1 MRKFWSYG
9 SPLKTSHYYVSRQEL
24 VDRAILKLIGE
35 NPDEGGHYITIWAP
49 RQRGKTWIMEEVMF
63 TLRDHSAYEAFDV
76 VHIPLE
82 DLKLKKSVEAIIED
96 ITHQILERLGR
107 SDLINQHLF
116 FRDVFKRG
124 VLSKP
129 LILILDEFDAL
140 LLEAISGIVSA
151 FRNIHFLRR
160 QQADKPSA
168 ERDYLLHGVA
178 LIGVRAVLGIENKTG
193 SPFNV
198 QHSLHIP
205 NFTFDEVES
214 MFKWYE
220 RDSGQTVE
228 PAVIKKVFDETQ
240 GQPGLIGWLGELLTE
255 TYNKHNPSI
264 TLRDFDIA
272 YSAAVNALP
281 NANVINI
288 VSKAKQE
295 PHRRLLLELLETNQ
309 KMEFRFD
316 DPDTN
321 FLYMNGVIE
330 LEVENETNRYIKFPS
345 PFIQKRLFNYF
356 AYELFGQGSQLYPPF
371 TDLSQ
376 AISETSLNIKNI
388 LKLHEAY
395 IQANKHWL
403 MKDAPR
409 RKDLRVYEAVYH
421 FNLYLYLNRFIRRRG
436 GDVWPEF
443 PTGNGQVDLMIRYAG
458 QEYALEVKSFVD
470 DYEYHKGLNQAAR
483 YGHKLGLTTVTLV
496 MFVEAVDETSR
507 KTYEVPY
514 THSETGVLVEPLFVI
529 TV

>member
-9 SPLKTSHYYVSRQEL
+9 SPDKELHYYVSRQAL
-24 VDRAILKLIGE
+24 IDRAVLKLVGE
-35 NPDEGGHYITIWAP
+35 NPEKGGHYITIWAP
-49 RQRGKTWIMEEVMF
+49 RQRGKTWVMFQTLF
-63 TLRDHSAYEAFDV
+63 TLRDDPAFDILY
-76 VHIPLE
+76 IPLE
-82 DLKLKKSVEAIIED
+82 NYKMVTDVAEIVQGVTAEIANDLGLDTVPD
-96 ITHQILERLGR
+96 TLH
-107 SDLINQHLF
+107 
-116 FRDVFKRG
+116 DVFKREQ
-124 VLSKP
+124 LSKP

-140 LLEAISGIVSA
+140 IPEAISKIVSV
-151 FRNIHFLRR
+151 FRNVYFRR
-160 QQADKPSA
+160 SQQSDKPSA

-205 NFTFDEVES
+205 NLTFEEVES

-220 RDSGQTVE
+220 QDSGQTVE
-228 PAVIKKVFDETQ
+228 SAVIDKVFEETQ
-240 GQPGLIGWLGELLTE
+240 GQPGLVGWLGELLTE
-255 TYNKHNPSI
+255 TYNEQNSALTP
-264 TLRDFDIA
+264 RDFEIA
-272 YSAAVNALP
+272 YSAAVDALP
-281 NANVINI
+281 NANILNI
-288 VSKAKQE
+288 VSKAKQA
-295 PHRRLLLELLETNQ
+295 PHKQLLLRLFDTKEKLE
-309 KMEFRFD
+309 FHYD

-330 LEVENETNRYIKFPS
+330 EEIEDKTKRYIKFPC
-345 PFIQKRLFNYF
+345 PFVQKRLFNYF
-356 AYELFGQGSQLYPPF
+356 AHEIIGQEGDLYPPF

-376 AISETSLNIKNI
+376 TISETSLNIKNL

-395 IQANKHWL
+395 IQRNKSWL

-470 DYEYHKGLNQAAR
+470 DYEYQKGLNQAAR
-483 YGHKLGLTTVTLV
+483 YGHKLGLKTVTLV
-496 MFVEAVDETSR
+496 LFIEAVDETSR
-507 KTYEVPY
+507 KKYEVAY
-514 THSETGVLVEPLFVI
+514 THSETGVIVEPIFVI
-529 TV
+529 AE